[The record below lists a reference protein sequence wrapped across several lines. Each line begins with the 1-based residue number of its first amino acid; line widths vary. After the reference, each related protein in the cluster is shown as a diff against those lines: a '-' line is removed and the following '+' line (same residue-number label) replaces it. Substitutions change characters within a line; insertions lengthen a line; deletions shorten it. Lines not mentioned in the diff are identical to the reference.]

1 MCAVV
6 HIVVNAFWLML
17 PAYIANS
24 AAALFGGIFGKTPI
38 DMRKNLG
45 NKRILGEGKTYEGFF
60 SGVLAGLL
68 VGMLQEFIAPLLKM
82 PEFSPAVLL
91 CLSAGALLGDIS
103 ASFLK
108 RRLGLRRGHP
118 FPLLD
123 QLDFVAGA
131 WLLLVLCESEWFFE
145 NFTMPVAI
153 SVLLM
158 TPPLHLLTNF
168 LGFKLHLKR
177 EAW

>member
-6 HIVVNAFWLML
+6 HIVANAFWLML

-60 SGVLAGLL
+60 SGVFAGLL

-82 PEFSPAVLL
+82 PEFTPAVLL
-91 CLSAGALLGDIS
+91 CLQPQVMRL
-103 ASFLK
+103 
-108 RRLGLRRGHP
+108 RRLMRTP
-118 FPLLD
+118 F
-123 QLDFVAGA
+123 QAG
-131 WLLLVLCESEWFFE
+131 E
-145 NFTMPVAI
+145 
-153 SVLLM
+153 
-158 TPPLHLLTNF
+158 
-168 LGFKLHLKR
+168 GFGYCSHYR
-177 EAW
+177 YN